1 MTPTDI
7 RAAIASKPAAVA
19 AILIGNLV
27 PVFGV
32 LFLGWDAAQILILYW
47 TENVI
52 LGLLTVPRLLAAG
65 RAKPG
70 EAAFLAGFFTVHYGF
85 FCLGHLVFALL
96 LVSDFA
102 GRGGSMLAIFTGV
115 VQQPGFLWAVLAL
128 ALLNLVIQIREWW
141 APGKWRTSEPKTE
154 MFKPYGRIFVLHLTV
169 LLGAGVVLGIG
180 APAAAILILC
190 LMKTALELGL
200 LGFSAFTREPA
211 DEADQMGA

>member
-1 MTPTDI
+1 MSLTRV

-65 RAKPG
+65 RARPG
-70 EAAFLAGFFTVHYGF
+70 EAVFLAGFFTVHYGF
-85 FCLGHLVFALL
+85 FCAGHLLFALL
-96 LVSDFA
+96 LVSDFTD
-102 GRGGSMLAIFTGV
+102 RGEPLVGIFDGVTG
-115 VQQPGFLWAVLAL
+115 QDGFLWAVA
-128 ALLNLVIQIREWW
+128 AVAVLNIVTQVREWW
-141 APGKWRTSEPKTE
+141 LPGRWRTSDARTE

-169 LLGAGVVLGIG
+169 LIGASVVLGLG
-180 APAAAILILC
+180 APAGAILVLC
-190 LMKTALELGL
+190 LLKTALELGL
-200 LGFSAFTREPA
+200 LGFSAFTREKA
-211 DEADQMGA
+211 EAA